1 MTSPVKRIRWVDA
14 GVAFAIVVVAVGAAL
29 VVLRPD
35 KHARAADGVQGVSAA
50 ADPTVQLSPGEQQII
65 RLLPAGYTANSCLRA
80 VNPFANSVASLDCSQ
95 GAESN
100 SPAYARFTLY
110 NDLDALTGDFQ
121 STADGMA
128 LSPCPEGNTSPGTWS
143 YGSDPGQV
151 AGKIVCGSIEDRPD
165 IAWTRDAALLL
176 STVNGGPDLNGLY
189 RWWQRYGGM
198 NTQRDNLIELV

>member
-1 MTSPVKRIRWVDA
+1 MCVKFGREMYGLDEVPFENHPLGQRIYD
-14 GVAFAIVVVAVGAAL
+14 
-29 VVLRPD
+29 
-35 KHARAADGVQGVSAA
+35 
-50 ADPTVQLSPGEQQII
+50 
-65 RLLPAGYTANSCLRA
+65 
-80 VNPFANSVASLDCSQ
+80 
-95 GAESN
+95 N

-151 AGKIVCGSIEDRPD
+151 AGKIVCGSIVDRPD

-198 NTQRDNLIELV
+198 NT